1 MFKKLLIA
9 NRGEVAARVA
19 RTAKRLGMETIAVYS
34 EVERDAV
41 HCHACDEAVLI
52 GPAALSESYANVEAV
67 MRAAVACGAD
77 AIHPGYGLLSES
89 DVLAR
94 AAQAAN
100 IAFIGPP
107 PELIARMLNRLEARK
122 LAIAAGVRVL
132 PGTDDEVKGVAD
144 ARERAKELEYP
155 VVVKPVR
162 AGRKALP
169 ISVHHEDDLEEAL
182 NTVVEEAERV
192 YGDGRVYLERAARRP
207 RLVEVQILA
216 DNHGDVIAVGERECS
231 VQRGSLRLVDES
243 PAPALSGSGHGDRM
257 REAIW
262 DAAVRIGKEA
272 EYRGAG
278 SVEFL
283 LDENREPYFLEL
295 RPRLSVAHGITEMC
309 TGIDLVEAQ
318 LLVAAGSPVPEEVA
332 RAMPSGHA
340 LEVRLWAEHINRGFA
355 PATGDVTDVRWPN
368 ASPGR
373 MRIESTVQPGSRVT
387 SDYDPDLAKIITHA
401 PTRHAALLMMD
412 RVLAECAVTPLPT
425 NAAFLRRILGHEA
438 FRAGQYDVSLVEQ
451 ILKK

>member
-9 NRGEVAARVA
+9 NRGEIAARVA
-19 RTAKRLGMETIAVYS
+19 RTAKRLGMETVAVYS
-34 EVERDAV
+34 DVERDAV
-41 HCHACDEAVLI
+41 HCLACDESFLL
-52 GPAALSESYANVEAV
+52 GPAPLSESYANVDAI
-67 MRAAVACGAD
+67 MRAAVSAGAD

-89 DVLAR
+89 DALAR

-107 PELIARMLNRLEARK
+107 PEIIARMLNRLEARK
-122 LAIAAGVRVL
+122 LAIDAGVRVL
-132 PGTDDEVKGVAD
+132 PGTDTEITGLSD
-144 ARERAKELEYP
+144 AIERASDLGYP
-155 VVVKPVR
+155 VIVKTVR

-169 ISVHHEDDLEEAL
+169 ITVHQEDELEAAL
-182 NTVVEEAERV
+182 NTVSSEGQRV
-192 YGDGRVYLERAARRP
+192 YGDARVYLERAARRP

-216 DNHGDVIAVGERECS
+216 DDHGEVLAVGERECS

-243 PAPALSGSGHGDRM
+243 PAPALSGSGQGDRT

-318 LLVAAGSPVPEEVA
+318 LEVAAGRPVPAEVA

-340 LEVRLWAEHINRGFA
+340 LEVRLCAEHINRGFA
-355 PATGDVTDVRWPN
+355 PATGEVTEVRWPN

-373 MRIESTVQPGSRVT
+373 MRIEATVQPGSRVT
-387 SDYDPDLAKIITHA
+387 EDYDPDLAKIITHA
-401 PTRHAALLMMD
+401 PTRHAAVLMMD

-425 NAAFLRRILGHEA
+425 NAAFLRRILGHEG

-451 ILKK
+451 VLKK